1 MKENLPWLTSKK
13 QNEIFPTSCLKISI
27 KKVMC
32 EAKEG
37 KSFLIDELIIEYF
50 IHNYFYQKPR
60 KALGLLIFIFS
71 ANFFFAC

>member
-1 MKENLPWLTSKK
+1 MKENLPWLTTKK
-13 QNEIFPTSCLKISI
+13 QNEIFPTSYLKILI
-27 KKVMC
+27 KRVMC
-32 EAKEG
+32 ETKKG
-37 KSFLIDELIIEYF
+37 KSFRIGKLIMEYF